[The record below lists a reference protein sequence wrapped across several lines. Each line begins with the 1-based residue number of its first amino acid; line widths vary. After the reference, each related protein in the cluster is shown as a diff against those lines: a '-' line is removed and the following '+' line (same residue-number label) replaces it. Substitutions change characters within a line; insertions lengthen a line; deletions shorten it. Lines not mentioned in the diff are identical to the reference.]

1 MKRFQDLQ
9 LKTMIKNAKE
19 AKEGKKGSRPDQG
32 HNPQQSYENFQE
44 KKAKRLAKKMLKER
58 RIQAALTQGYLV
70 LDKKRLL
77 NGDYKKQANNGQTT
91 SKVVESLYI
100 SHLKK
105 IGQEI
110 PIILETPLVD
120 NVHEEP

>member
-44 KKAKRLAKKMLKER
+44 KKANKPPVWFLKMTIKKWRMRL
-58 RIQAALTQGYLV
+58 
-70 LDKKRLL
+70 
-77 NGDYKKQANNGQTT
+77 NNITKAT
-91 SKVVESLYI
+91 A
-100 SHLKK
+100 
-105 IGQEI
+105 
-110 PIILETPLVD
+110 
-120 NVHEEP
+120 